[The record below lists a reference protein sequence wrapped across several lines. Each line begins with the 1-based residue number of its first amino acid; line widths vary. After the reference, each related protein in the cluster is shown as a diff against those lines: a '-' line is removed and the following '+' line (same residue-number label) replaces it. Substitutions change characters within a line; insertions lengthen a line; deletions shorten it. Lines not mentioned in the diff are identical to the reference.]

1 MSRTIQRPHPFFSNQ
16 CFSDGSNSRRGA
28 RNTFFTLIELLVV
41 IAIIAILAAML
52 LPALNKARSAAQKT
66 SCQNN
71 LKQQSTAIM
80 MYTGDT
86 DYFPCLNQYGSF
98 TDWKRELAPYLG
110 FSLSEEFNVQ
120 DKQRLATGSL
130 RCPVWKAEIL
140 PYPPSAYNPQSGGG
154 YGYMYN
160 YDCGLGYISVSLTR
174 WVKPNQVVKSS
185 LTLLTGDGADATI
198 TFAEQGSVLFKDG
211 DNAGIGD
218 RHDNGINVSWCDG
231 HVSYMKKTAL
241 TQGQYS
247 TNYAA
252 RGKGYY
258 YCATAK

>member
-1 MSRTIQRPHPFFSNQ
+1 MSRAIRRVHSFFSYQ
-16 CFSDGSNSRRGA
+16 RFVRGEAAPRGSTRP
-28 RNTFFTLIELLVV
+28 FFTLIELLVV

-52 LPALNKARSAAQKT
+52 LPALNKARTAAQKA

-98 TDWKRELAPYLG
+98 PDWKREIAPYLG
-110 FSLSEEFNVQ
+110 IALSDEFNVQ

-130 RCPVWKAEIL
+130 RCPVWKAEIV

-160 YDCGLGYISVSLTR
+160 YDCGLGYISASLTR

-185 LTLLTGDGADATI
+185 QTLLTGDGADATI
-198 TFAEQGSVLFKDG
+198 TYAEQASVLFKDG

-218 RHDNGINVSWCDG
+218 RHDQGINVSWCDG
-231 HVSYMKKTAL
+231 HVSYMKKAAL
-241 TQGQYS
+241 AQGQYS
-247 TNYAA
+247 ATWAA
-252 RGKGYY
+252 RGAGYY
-258 YCATAK
+258 YCTTAK